1 MLALQVNASSTN
13 IIENEIAQFGFYKNA
28 MGVEIN
34 KENYDKIKNF
44 LTEEEI
50 KNIP

>member
-1 MLALQVNASSTN
+1 MKKILFALVIFMLALQVKASSTN

-34 KENYDKIKNF
+34 K
-44 LTEEEI
+44 
-50 KNIP
+50 